1 MRLRS
6 KASGGMWLPPILW
19 ILCGKQK
26 LTSSQLLMCSRT
38 TPVVQ
43 RLQKT
48 DIPCRMNTY
57 YSMCWHWTDKYNKM
71 SNHTPVVG
79 FLQVSGQLTFGKN
92 LPKRGLR
99 ASVTFNGEQKN
110 ISISYTATVSVWAP
124 QTLVVACDRFAS
136 HSQSPWWSPP
146 GQPASVW
153 PLWSGTGSGA
163 PRAAALWRCDGTS
176 CACSWW
182 RTSQRWPAWN
192 NKWRRSQNLIGNKRK
207 CCHFVIILF

>member
-1 MRLRS
+1 MSTIHCGIITDKHSHTDRFRLCYFTLLLFTAFDMKYLIKVYKKMKKLQSHLIALRLRS

-48 DIPCRMNTY
+48 DIPCLMNTY
-57 YSMCWHWTDKYNKM
+57 YSMRWHWTEKYNKM

-79 FLQVSGQLTFGKN
+79 FLQVSSQLTFGKN

-99 ASVTFNGEQKN
+99 ASVTFNEEQK
-110 ISISYTATVSVWAP
+110 ISV
-124 QTLVVACDRFAS
+124 
-136 HSQSPWWSPP
+136 
-146 GQPASVW
+146 
-153 PLWSGTGSGA
+153 
-163 PRAAALWRCDGTS
+163 
-176 CACSWW
+176 
-182 RTSQRWPAWN
+182 
-192 NKWRRSQNLIGNKRK
+192 
-207 CCHFVIILF
+207 